1 MERILSGV
9 QPSGNIHLG
18 NYVTMKNFV
27 ELQEDKDCFYC
38 VVDLHSITVEQDPKK
53 LRERT
58 IELAGLYVAIGLDPE
73 KVTLFIQSHVPA
85 HAELAWI
92 LQCNSYMGE
101 LSRMTQFK
109 DKSSKNDSVTNGLF
123 TYPILMAADILI
135 YEADYVPVGSD
146 QKQHLELTRDIAIR
160 FNNKYGETFTVPK
173 PLIKK
178 QGARIM
184 SLADPNNKM
193 SKSDE
198 DKKATIYVLDEP
210 KVIRKKIMSAK
221 TDSDMN
227 VKFDMEN
234 KKAISN
240 LLTIYS
246 EFTDYSI
253 KDLEEKYEGEGYGT
267 FKKDLAEVVIKEL
280 EPIRKKYESI
290 LASGQINDILKN
302 GADRANKVSQK
313 VLKDVKNKIGLV
325 TSL

>member
-1 MERILSGV
+1 MERIFSGV

-27 ELQEDKDCFYC
+27 KHQEDKDCFYC
-38 VVDLHSITVEQDPKK
+38 VVDLHSITVEQKPEE
-53 LRERT
+53 LREKI

-85 HAELAWI
+85 HTELAWI

-101 LSRMTQFK
+101 LNRMTQFK
-109 DKSSKNDSVTNGLF
+109 DKSRNNESVTNGLF
-123 TYPILMAADILI
+123 TYPVLMAADILL
-135 YEADYVPVGSD
+135 YDTNYVPVGSD

-160 FNNKYGETFTVPK
+160 FNNKYGKTFTVPK

-184 SLADPNNKM
+184 SLGDPNNKM
-193 SKSDE
+193 SKSDK
-198 DKKATIYVLDEP
+198 DKKATIYVLDDP
-210 KVIRKKIMSAK
+210 KVIKKKIMSAK
-221 TDSDMN
+221 TDSDMA
-227 VKFDMEN
+227 VRFDLEN

-240 LLTIYS
+240 LLTMYS

-253 KDLEEKYEGEGYGT
+253 EDLEEKYKDEGYGT
-267 FKKDLAEVVIKEL
+267 FKRELAEVVINEL
-280 EPIRKKYESI
+280 APIREKYESI
-290 LASGQINDILKN
+290 LESGEINEILKS
-302 GADRANKVSQK
+302 GAKRANKVSRK
-313 VLKDVKNKIGLV
+313 VLMAVKNKVGLV

>member
-1 MERILSGV
+1 
-9 QPSGNIHLG
+9 
-18 NYVTMKNFV
+18 
-27 ELQEDKDCFYC
+27 
-38 VVDLHSITVEQDPKK
+38 
-53 LRERT
+53 
-58 IELAGLYVAIGLDPE
+58 
-73 KVTLFIQSHVPA
+73 
-85 HAELAWI
+85 
-92 LQCNSYMGE
+92 MGE
-101 LSRMTQFK
+101 LNRMTQFK

-135 YEADYVPVGSD
+135 YDANYVPVGED

-160 FNNKYGETFTVPK
+160 FNNKYGDTFTVPK

-193 SKSDE
+193 SKSDK

-221 TDSDMN
+221 TDSDM
-227 VKFDMEN
+227 KIKYDMEN

-246 EFTDYSI
+246 EFTNYSI

-267 FKKDLAEVVIKEL
+267 FKKDLAEVVINEL
-280 EPIRKKYESI
+280 APIREKYEAI
-290 LASGQINDILKN
+290 LASGQINDILKA
-302 GADRANKVSQK
+302 GAERANEVSQK
-313 VLKDVKNKIGLV
+313 VLKDVKDKIGLV

>member
-38 VVDLHSITVEQDPKK
+38 VVDLHSITVEQDPKA

-58 IELAGLYVAIGLDPE
+58 IELAGLYVAIGLDPK
-73 KVTLFIQSHVPA
+73 KVTLFVQSHVPA

-101 LSRMTQFK
+101 LNRMTQFK
-109 DKSSKNDSVTNGLF
+109 DKSSKNESVTNGLF
-123 TYPILMAADILI
+123 TYPILMAADILL
-135 YEADYVPVGSD
+135 YEADYVPVGGD

-193 SKSDE
+193 SKSDQ

-221 TDSDMN
+221 TDSDMQ

-253 KDLEEKYEGEGYGT
+253 KDLEEKYHGEGYGT
-267 FKKDLAEVVIKEL
+267 FKRDLAEVVINEL
-280 EPIRKKYESI
+280 APIREKYESI
-290 LASGQINDILKN
+290 LASGQINNILKA
-302 GADRANKVSQK
+302 GADRANEVSQK

>member
-27 ELQEDKDCFYC
+27 NLQKDKDCFYC
-38 VVDLHSITVEQDPKK
+38 VVDLHSITVEQDPKE

-58 IELAGLYVAIGLDPE
+58 IELAGLYVAIGLDPK

-85 HAELAWI
+85 HSELAWI

-101 LSRMTQFK
+101 LNRMTQFK
-109 DKSSKNDSVTNGLF
+109 DKSSKNESVTNGLF
-123 TYPILMAADILI
+123 TYPILMAADILL
-135 YEADYVPVGSD
+135 YDTNYVPVGED
-146 QKQHLELTRDIAIR
+146 QKQHLELTRDIAER
-160 FNNKYGETFTVPK
+160 FNNKYGKTFTVPK

-193 SKSDE
+193 SKSDK
-198 DKKATIYVLDEP
+198 DRKATIYVLDEP
-210 KVIRKKIMSAK
+210 KTIRKKIMSAK
-221 TDSDMN
+221 TDSDMEIRYDE
-227 VKFDMEN
+227 KN

-253 KDLEEKYEGEGYGT
+253 EALEEKYKGEGYGT
-267 FKKDLAEVVIKEL
+267 FKKDLAEVVVNEL
-280 EPIRKKYESI
+280 APIREKYESI
-290 LASGQINDILKN
+290 LASGQINDILKV
-302 GADRANKVSQK
+302 GAERANKVSQK
-313 VLKDVKNKIGLV
+313 VLNEVKNKIGLV

>member
-27 ELQEDKDCFYC
+27 KLQEDKDCFYC
-38 VVDLHSITVEQDPKK
+38 VVDLHSITVEQDPKE

-58 IELAGLYVAIGLDPE
+58 IELAGLYVAIGLDPK

-101 LSRMTQFK
+101 LNRMTQFK
-109 DKSSKNDSVTNGLF
+109 DKSSKNESVTNGLF
-123 TYPILMAADILI
+123 TYPILMAADILL
-135 YEADYVPVGSD
+135 YEADYVPVGGD

-193 SKSDE
+193 SKSDQ

-221 TDSDMN
+221 TDSDMK

-253 KDLEEKYEGEGYGT
+253 KELEKKYEGEGYGT
-267 FKKDLAEVVIKEL
+267 FKKDLAEVVINEL
-280 EPIRKKYESI
+280 APIREKYESI

-302 GADRANKVSQK
+302 GAERANKVSQK